1 MGTLEE
7 MTEAAPQS
15 TLPYP
20 PVHSDKQFVVLSDW
34 DGTITN
40 YDSNDYMTDNLGYGK
55 EKRREGNL
63 DILSGKT
70 TFRDEFRRM
79 LESVSANGHTLDE
92 CKEVLKQNIKLDP
105 GFRDFYRYCKS
116 KDIPVVIV
124 SSGMEPIIR
133 AVLSALVTPEE
144 AAEIDIISN
153 DVDVHVDGT
162 WSIKYRHPTSGYGHD
177 KSQAILPYRTLPKP
191 PTLFFFGDGVSDMS
205 AARHADVLFVKQK
218 NDGENDLA
226 AYCKREGIPHIL
238 FSDFGAALKT
248 VRAIVE
254 GSKTADAALAE

>member
-1 MGTLEE
+1 
-7 MTEAAPQS
+7 MTETAPKS

-20 PVHSDKQFVVLSDW
+20 PVHYGKQFVVLSDW
-34 DGTITN
+34 
-40 YDSNDYMTDNLGYGK
+40 YDYFIICFCPRMPTLCRYLTLPCTDMTDNLGYGK
-55 EKRREGNL
+55 EKRRDGNL

-79 LESVSANGHTLDE
+79 LDSVSANGHTLDE

-133 AVLSALVTPEE
+133 SVLSALVTPEE

-153 DVDVHVDGT
+153 DVDVHLDGT

-177 KSQAILPYRTLPKP
+177 KSQAILPYRALPKP
-191 PTLFFFGDGVSDMS
+191 PTLFFFGDGVS
-205 AARHADVLFVKQK
+205 
-218 NDGENDLA
+218 G
-226 AYCKREGIPHIL
+226 AYIRIL
-238 FSDFGAALKT
+238 RTSF
-248 VRAIVE
+248 
-254 GSKTADAALAE
+254 LAEHFTRPPIKHPLSYLRNL